1 MREARLIEIADVP
14 LAKIDA
20 GGRLRKVSPKALDSL
35 EASVDEL
42 GFVLDEIHLR
52 RVRHQGGKLKLM
64 AGGHRLALAHRKDWT
79 TIKAKIWDCSDD
91 WAALV
96 EIDDNLA
103 HSELA
108 PMELAVFLARR
119 KAIYERL
126 YPETRQGGDR
136 GNQHTGGRQTD
147 MMSFCQSIAE
157 KRDLSERHV
166 RRLIAVGGALSEDDI
181 ADLEAT
187 AAVTGR
193 QVALADLQAL
203 AKLGEPEERRRAI
216 WTFCNG
222 TSLKTLRK
230 AIDFN
235 RREAEATPPK
245 DPVEE
250 AFKALMTA
258 WKRAPRA
265 ARRRFLSE
273 VHGDLYPLM
282 VATMSGD
289 EGGAA

>member
-1 MREARLIEIADVP
+1 MRDARLIEIADVP
-14 LAKIDA
+14 LAEIDA
-20 GGRLRKVSPKALDSL
+20 AGRLRKVSPKALDSL

-64 AGGHRLALAHRKDWT
+64 AGGHRLALAHRKAWV

-108 PMELAVFLARR
+108 PLELAVFLARR
-119 KAIYERL
+119 KTIYERL
-126 YPETRQGGDR
+126 YPETKAGAAGANARW
-136 GNQHTGGRQTD
+136 HAAD
-147 MMSFCQSIAE
+147 MMSFASSVAE
-157 KRDLSERHV
+157 KREMSERHV
-166 RRLIAVGGALSEDDI
+166 RRLIAAGSALSEDDI

-203 AKLGEPEERRRAI
+203 AKLGESEERRRAI

-235 RREAEATPPK
+235 RHETESTPPK

-258 WKRAPRA
+258 WKRAPKA
-265 ARRRFLSE
+265 SRRRFVAE
-273 VHGDLYPLM
+273 THGDLYPLI
-282 VATMSGD
+282 VANMSSDEGD
-289 EGGAA
+289 EA

>member
-1 MREARLIEIADVP
+1 MRDARLIEIADVP
-14 LAKIDA
+14 LAEIDA

-64 AGGHRLALAHRKDWT
+64 AGGHRLALAHRKAWV

-108 PMELAVFLARR
+108 PLELAVFLARR

-126 YPETRQGGDR
+126 YPETKAGVAGGLARQGLAGD
-136 GNQHTGGRQTD
+136 T
-147 MMSFCQSIAE
+147 MSFAASVAE

-166 RRLIAVGGALSEDDI
+166 QRLIAAGSALSEDDI

-235 RREAEATPPK
+235 RHETESTPPK

-258 WKRAPRA
+258 WKRAPKA

-273 VHGDLYPLM
+273 AHGDLYPLI
-282 VATMSGD
+282 VANMSSDEGD
-289 EGGAA
+289 EA